1 MTPYSLEV
9 ACPPPCSC
17 MGYAIDW
24 YGKLRYKKRF
34 LGNGY
39 TTCRVTLAAS
49 DFSIKGYSYDDSPG
63 DFNLTNFKLDEL
75 EDIAYKVGY
84 RG

>member
-1 MTPYSLEV
+1 
-9 ACPPPCSC
+9 

-24 YGKLRYKKRF
+24 YGKLRYTKYL

-49 DFSIKGYSYDDSPG
+49 DFSIKGYSYDDCPG
-63 DFNLTNFKLDEL
+63 VSQNCTDFNLTNFKLDEL